1 MTEQGAGAAEGTAG
15 SEPRRRATWL
25 RVVSGGVVAL
35 ALAVAGIFAL
45 RAEGRPVH
53 DVALTDGSVWV
64 SGGTTGYW
72 GRVNTGAHSL
82 DLILHGA
89 GEKDAEDLRPDI
101 LQDGRN
107 AVGIT
112 GDRRLVAVDSR
123 TGEPLEGEVQ
133 LPQPHYPSGTP
144 FERPDL
150 VALQGN
156 TIAAVDHDTGRIW
169 AKRLD
174 PKGGTPI
181 TDLLETGLVDTVGP
195 GAAITVSVDGDIMAV
210 SAESGTVVE
219 IPAKGEGFGP
229 PRRADAGFSGSRA
242 ADITAVG
249 DTWVILDLETGRIHA
264 EGLPEPQ
271 SLPDGTQET
280 PGVTLSLALLQQA
293 GPEAD
298 VVAYQTIDDAGLVPI
313 RDDLDQVP
321 QDQVVS
327 GIDQKRTR
335 DRFQKISRPAING
348 DCLYAA
354 WGDRSTI
361 RWGRSCGGRAEG
373 TSALE
378 LVGNTTRRE
387 GVVFRTNRGQILLND
402 LDTGRV
408 FDIALTGDV
417 RIDTW
422 PGGAPRSEPER
433 WISPVQRDRP
443 TPPTTTSTTKTG

>member
-1 MTEQGAGAAEGTAG
+1 MTEQGAAAEGTAG

-35 ALAVAGIFAL
+35 ALAVAGIFAV
-45 RAEGRPVH
+45 RAQGQPVH

-72 GRVNTGAHSL
+72 GRVNTGAHGL
-82 DLILHGA
+82 DLVLHGA
-89 GEKDAEDLRPDI
+89 GERDAKELRPDI

-112 GDRRLVAVDSR
+112 GDRRLVAIDTRS
-123 TGEPLEGEVQ
+123 GEPLEGDVQ
-133 LPQPHYPSGTP
+133 LPEPHYPSGTP

-150 VALQGN
+150 VAMQGS
-156 TIAAVDHDTGRIW
+156 TIAAVDHDSGRIW

-174 PKGGTPI
+174 PKGGTPV
-181 TDLLETGLVDTVGP
+181 TDLLDTGQLATVGP
-195 GAAITVSVDGDIMAV
+195 GAAITVSVDGDVMAV
-210 SAESGTVVE
+210 SAETGTVVE
-219 IPAKGEGFGP
+219 IPADGEGFGA

-249 DTWVILDLETGRIHA
+249 GTWVVLDLETGRIHV

-271 SLPDGTQET
+271 ALPDGTQET

-293 GPEAD
+293 GPETD
-298 VVAYQTIDDAGLVPI
+298 VVAYQGITDAGYVPI
-313 RDDLDQVP
+313 REDLDEVP
-321 QDQVVS
+321 RDRVVS
-327 GIDQKRTR
+327 GIDRADANR
-335 DRFQKISRPAING
+335 FDRISRPAING

-354 WGDRSTI
+354 WGDGNTI
-361 RWGRSCGGRAEG
+361 RWGRSCDGTTED
-373 TSALE
+373 TSALQ
-378 LVGNTTRRE
+378 LAGSLTRRE
-387 GVVFRTNRGQILLND
+387 GVVFRLNRGQVVLND
-402 LDTGRV
+402 VDSGRV

-433 WISPVQRDRP
+433 WVSPVQRARP
-443 TPPTTTSTTKTG
+443 GPTSTTTTG